1 MELILQ
7 VKGVYFIKLTTHD
20 HVACPIS
27 YRQVNGVGQVDLQ
40 QLYGGG
46 FQFQHPKGGGR
57 EVVLA
62 QQNNPSPV
70 WFVRRERE
78 RPKNRPTEGGETH
91 EYTYGAHLHLE
102 FPQRRAFLSSGRP
115 RPAALPTRSSQSSP
129 WHPAPLAPRP
139 DMTLAVAPD
148 SPAFAER
155 VICCIS
161 NAE

>member
-1 MELILQ
+1 MQ

-20 HVACPIS
+20 HVACQWCGS
-27 YRQVNGVGQVDLQ
+27 
-40 QLYGGG
+40 GG
-46 FQFQHPKGGGR
+46 FVAAVWWGLPAPTSKGGGGGR

-62 QQNNPSPV
+62 QQNNPSSV

-78 RPKNRPTEGGETH
+78 RPKNRPTERGETH
-91 EYTYGAHLHLE
+91 AYTYGAHLHLE

-148 SPAFAER
+148 SPAFASR